1 MEKES
6 LYIFKLD
13 TQGEKVK
20 FPNADMPAKLGE
32 YTYSSQR
39 MAGTPT
45 LTATLNYPVCL
56 DDEWTK
62 EEFVEFRGERY
73 YVEQVPTSSKDN
85 KSIMY
90 KHELQFVSE
99 RIILEN
105 VYFMDV
111 VTAGSDTYHSN
122 STSIKFMGDIHEFVS
137 RLNSSMI
144 KSGIGYSVVIDDNIT
159 SESKLVSLDNVYIAE
174 ALQSIYTI
182 YELPYYFV
190 GKVCHIGYTEHIIST
205 PLEYMKGLV
214 SIKKTNASYKIV
226 NRVTG
231 VGGSENIPFYYPNV
245 DENGT
250 IERCQNLMPSI
261 YRESGGAERFYN
273 ALNDTYKIPDTNDYY
288 SFKNQYTP
296 NSVKEINV
304 DFSDIV
310 PTIEGVTNTS
320 GQLFGEIA
328 DVAFDDNDSDEFGTG
343 TENNI
348 FNETDEYVHS
358 YFYIKLHVYNGNYG
372 FNLFEQ
378 GLEGDKAVIN
388 MTTGNCAACEFEIE
402 VTYKEDEPKRS
413 FNPVLVDSSGNL
425 LPGDFEQKVTSQ
437 TSKYVE
443 RQQNTSKNEVWIAV
457 KKDNTSFGVV
467 MPNATNHYK
476 PAIGDKFVI
485 TGIKMPNVYVIAA
498 EKRLDEALIKYMS
511 ENNDEKFTFSVN
523 FSRVFLAENSQ
534 LADILNENARMY
546 IKYNNRE
553 YLMYVNSF
561 TCKADKN
568 CLYDISVEL
577 TDKLSS
583 NVSALRSTITEI
595 AGDIIGSKLSNYG
608 NIDVVAKVAKYFL
621 RKDKED
627 IAREIITFL
636 KGILLGNFVKGSS
649 GAGIYK
655 DENENWHIE
664 GDYFHIRKKL
674 TAEEV
679 EIQRNSHIGG
689 KLMQTAAS
697 MSCIKVEELEDAY
710 RCYMRTEDAEGRVIY
725 NEFKP
730 NDQANVETFNLQRQ
744 ANGTL
749 GNHFLWRLVTA
760 VGIDYIELSKSIC
773 AEGSDI
779 PQVGDEIV
787 QLGYRGTDD
796 SNRQNAQVLAG
807 AGTDSPYIK
816 QYIGINSFTLPAEY
830 TRLKPGDNLFTGVSH
845 VQPGSTGA
853 KNFSDLPEVIQEAAD
868 GMSFGKYNL
877 LRNTGFTGDFLSK
890 QLQNDTELDEGS
902 AMFSP
907 PLDHWDIANVVV
919 QDSAV
924 SESGKEAVISS
935 GNLIQTLFYKVM
947 AGESYV
953 LSFKAKG
960 TSLTYSCGG
969 VSKTIELTSEYNR
982 YVEKFTATS
991 TGEIFSITN
1000 ATCVLCEI
1008 QLERGTV
1015 VSAWGNSMLDNSS
1028 ELAYYESLKYLQ
1040 SAIHDASSTTLGGLN
1055 LANIM
1060 LVGNYVDGKIK
1071 EITGGISGVYN
1082 DEDSVFAFG
1091 GGDLEAAIR
1100 CVVMFKDN
1108 PSYQPTDEELAGI
1121 AKIVLTHGGR
1131 AILNDVIL
1139 RGYIYA
1145 LGGRFQGEV
1154 IAESGVF
1161 KNISTPNKSLEIDEE
1176 GNVKGK
1182 DFELENV
1189 KASGTIEAGSGSKI
1203 GNMQILDGGATL
1215 GQNSSFI
1222 NAHMVNIPYNAGVID
1237 YSKTISGSITQ
1248 FDTYLISNDMV
1259 DLFQMKLPSND
1270 DIANSNS
1277 KLHGNGHTFRITIAV
1292 GNFYTNTSKSIRL
1305 VKQGNMDFYNRDGNP
1320 IEYLDIKNGMC
1331 VMIQGIINI
1340 VSSSRKILYSIL

>member
-1 MEKES
+1 MGSWNVYDKEGTTVKCIVKS
-6 LYIFKLD
+6 LEYSESFMGECFVTFTMKSPVPIDFKIGDYLI
-13 TQGEKVK
+13 
-20 FPNADMPAKLGE
+20 
-32 YTYSSQR
+32 Y
-39 MAGTPT
+39 
-45 LTATLNYPVCL
+45 
-56 DDEWTK
+56 
-62 EEFVEFRGERY
+62 RGERFEINY
-73 YVEQVPTSSKDN
+73 DPTELKKSAIRTSGEAFVYDSVKLNSLSDELVRCEFRDYVPNDNNIHFSSLPKFSFYAS
-85 KSIMY
+85 SISS
-90 KHELQFVSE
+90 LAE
-99 RIILEN
+99 RIQVNLDRIYN
-105 VYFMDV
+105 
-111 VTAGSDTYHSN
+111 
-122 STSIKFMGDIHEFVS
+122 GDIRWTVEVHPEYVNKADVNISVDNINVWEALALVNSEFGANFII
-137 RLNSSMI
+137 RGRRI
-144 KSGIGYSVVIDDNIT
+144 IIGTSGIPTDNLF
-159 SESKLVSLDNVYIAE
+159 EY
-174 ALQSIYTI
+174 
-182 YELPYYFV
+182 
-190 GKVCHIGYTEHIIST
+190 GKGN
-205 PLEYMKGLV
+205 GLV
-214 SIKKTNASYKIV
+214 SIQRSAESDQNIITRLRAYGSERNMPARYYNKLS
-226 NRVTG
+226 TG
-231 VGGSENIPFYYPNV
+231 VPNNMAVNFLMLPGFPKETLDPYIDSPNITQLGIREGSVFFDGSGDMEEIY
-245 DENGT
+245 
-250 IERCQNLMPSI
+250 PSI
-261 YRESGGAERFYN
+261 EGMTDPIQGALDEVVSAEQIEDDGTVDGVSDNNNVPPFTIT
-273 ALNDTYKIPDTNDYY
+273 LKDIGFDINDYL
-288 SFKNQYTP
+288 STETASISMK
-296 NSVKEINV
+296 
-304 DFSDIV
+304 
-310 PTIEGVTNTS
+310 S
-320 GQLFGEIA
+320 GMCG
-328 DVAFDDNDSDEFGTG
+328 GR
-343 TENNI
+343 
-348 FNETDEYVHS
+348 
-358 YFYIKLHVYNGNYG
+358 
-372 FNLFEQ
+372 
-378 GLEGDKAVIN
+378 
-388 MTTGNCAACEFEIE
+388 EFEIVKCE
-402 VTYKEDEPKRS
+402 RPKNDTTKWILTCNRDY
-413 FNPVLVDSSGNL
+413 DSALKIYFPYNDYNVK
-425 LPGDFEQKVTSQ
+425 PGDKFALLGIEMPD
-437 TSKYVE
+437 KYVE
-443 RQQNTSKNEVWIAV
+443 AASQKLLSAAKGYLEKNDYVRYTYEPKIDDVYMARQ
-457 KKDNTSFGVV
+457 
-467 MPNATNHYK
+467 H
-476 PAIGDKFVI
+476 
-485 TGIKMPNVYVIAA
+485 
-498 EKRLDEALIKYMS
+498 DEAIANGEESIHDTIK
-511 ENNDEKFTFSVN
+511 
-523 FSRVFLAENSQ
+523 
-534 LADILNENARMY
+534 
-546 IKYNNRE
+546 
-553 YLMYVNSF
+553 
-561 TCKADKN
+561 
-568 CLYDISVEL
+568 
-577 TDKLSS
+577 
-583 NVSALRSTITEI
+583 
-595 AGDIIGSKLSNYG
+595 AGDIMLFSDSDIMVDGSVI
-608 NIDVVAKVAKYFL
+608 IDNLTIKEGDGYIPKYEVTLRNEKVAGTIDKIQNQIDSIVSGGQGSGGYNSAQIQSLIKTFGTRLFL

-627 IAREIITFL
+627 IAREIINFL

-664 GDYFHIRKKL
+664 GDYFHVRKKL

-749 GNHFLWRLVTA
+749 ENHFLWRLVTA

-1292 GNFYTNTSKSIRL
+1292 GSFYTNTSKSIRL